1 MAFTHQKTV
10 TVTPVDDNYSWTK
23 SGDGNGNWV
32 QITQAQGDT
41 WNFAVSDNN
50 GSTRT
55 CVCTVTH
62 SNGVTSDSF
71 TITQAG
77 VGSPPP
83 TTTTTT
89 TEAPA
94 TTTTTTEAPTTTTT
108 TTEATADPVYRTTW
122 VAINNVANTFVA
134 GNDSPTT
141 LADDDQWEEATAG
154 TPVTEYFF
162 IHPQDGYSFTGV
174 DNVTIGG
181 VTQGTAVVDTS
192 LTSNGNIKV
201 IVTHTTGSANTTIN
215 VTLNGAAVADPAPT
229 TTTTTTPAP
238 TTTTTTTPAPTT
250 TTTTTEAVTFQWDSS
265 STTGPT
271 GGGSLSLPFT
281 YSGTDPVVADFS
293 ENIQWLTIQSVNIT
307 QSGQSGELVCMLLQ
321 NSTQYGRNGQI
332 THTLPGT
339 STTATTGVNQN
350 PISNQFN
357 WTTVQ
362 GPSTTFEDCGSTLT
376 LEFSW
381 QAASAPTWSNTL
393 FAKPSWV
400 SINASTFTTSTA
412 QGGTSGTG
420 SVEVTANA
428 YTTAQSRS
436 GNIVWQGLSSSG
448 NDTDLTLY
456 QTGDPACGSG
466 PGDPQEIR

>member
-41 WNFAVSDNN
+41 WNFAVSDNT
-50 GSTRT
+50 GPTRT

-77 VGSPPP
+77 VGAPPP

-89 TEAPA
+89 EAP

-108 TTEATADPVYRTTW
+108 TTEVTADPVYRTTW

-141 LADDDQWEEATAG
+141 VPDDDQWSEATAG

-215 VTLNGAAVADPAPT
+215 VTLNGAAVADPVPTYTSFVRVGGATALAETSSFNLRISGSNIPDGTTIQLASIGGGDPNDYTWAAPVGWDNLPEFT
-229 TTTTTTPAP
+229 FTNN
-238 TTTTTTTPAPTT
+238 
-250 TTTTTEAVTFQWDSS
+250 EAQLTFQLNEDANTEGQEVHAFTLALNDSLGNVHGLGNVNVTVNDTSTGTLTVEFNDADNLIYQTDAS
-265 STTGPT
+265 SALGFTAQVTLDPDGDMDGDDWFWTTDPT
-271 GGGSLSLPFT
+271 GATASDGYGAASEPDWIEGTTINNNSATGATISWTAGGET
-281 YSGTDPVVADFS
+281 
-293 ENIQWLTIQSVNIT
+293 
-307 QSGQSGELVCMLLQ
+307 GQA
-321 NSTQYGRNGQI
+321 
-332 THTLPGT
+332 PA
-339 STTATTGVNQN
+339 TTA
-350 PISNQFN
+350 P
-357 WTTVQ
+357 
-362 GPSTTFEDCGSTLT
+362 PS
-376 LEFSW
+376 
-381 QAASAPTWSNTL
+381 A
-393 FAKPSWV
+393 
-400 SINASTFTTSTA
+400 
-412 QGGTSGTG
+412 
-420 SVEVTANA
+420 
-428 YTTAQSRS
+428 
-436 GNIVWQGLSSSG
+436 
-448 NDTDLTLY
+448 
-456 QTGDPACGSG
+456 
-466 PGDPQEIR
+466 